1 MATALDDRDLALL
14 LAGSEEITEAIRL
27 TLAYTIEL
35 ADIAEQV
42 GGIVRTAFIDLT
54 HTDRADIAEFITE
67 AEPYVR
73 AGIDD
78 ASDLAAAYIS
88 EVTGATLTPAEIVIP
103 DIGWTQPFERTWHQ
117 LKEGDLYLDA
127 KASGSTVADQIA
139 HDAAIDGA
147 SRRMANA
154 QKQLGIRGW
163 RRVVTAKACEWC
175 RVVAT
180 QFYRSEKTA
189 TFGHHG
195 CRCIVVPVFNEQ
207 HDTAEAINKARLGDL
222 RKEGAVQ
229 KVSDSRVRSKAR
241 ERAEKTAAARAGV
254 VTR

>member
-1 MATALDDRDLALL
+1 MPAVLDDRDAALALL
-14 LAGSEEITEAIRL
+14 LGADEIADAVRL
-27 TLAYTIEL
+27 TLAYTVEL

-42 GGIVRTAFIDLT
+42 GGIVRSVYADLA
-54 HTDRADIAEFITE
+54 HTDRADIAGFIAE

-127 KASGSTVADQIA
+127 KDSGATVADQIA
-139 HDAAIDGA
+139 HDAAIDGRPDAWPTPRNSWA
-147 SRRMANA
+147 SAVGDGSSPPKPANGAASSPPSSTSPRRRRRSATTA
-154 QKQLGIRGW
+154 AGASSFPSSTSSTTRPKPSTRPGW
-163 RRVVTAKACEWC
+163 
-175 RVVAT
+175 AT
-180 QFYRSEKTA
+180 SS
-189 TFGHHG
+189 
-195 CRCIVVPVFNEQ
+195 
-207 HDTAEAINKARLGDL
+207 
-222 RKEGAVQ
+222 KEGAVK

-241 ERAEKTAAARAGV
+241 ERAERAAAMAVRP
-254 VTR
+254 